1 MSHRPLYKKSPHCG
15 VKIFLMMVLGIAL
28 ALAVYEKLTGFHA
41 EEIVRNSVLK
51 AKTFAAPVQEIVSER
66 GIKAYLLEDKTN
78 PIISMS
84 FLFENGGWAHDRAD
98 RQGAAKM
105 AAAMLGEGAGKS
117 DSQAWKEVL
126 ESKAIGIS
134 FSAGKDDFSGS
145 LLTTTENAPTAFE
158 MLRLA
163 LSEPRFDQAD
173 TDRVRALMLEVLRRQ
188 KEHPADELGLL
199 FEEELFKGHP
209 YGRNPAGEAAAIR
222 KLGRADLED
231 VVRGRLA
238 KDNLI
243 VGIAGDI
250 SAEAASKMLD
260 EVFGSL
266 PEKAKTAALGA
277 PELAFSGTT
286 AQISRQSGQNI
297 VRFAAPGAARNDA
310 DFYPLFIA
318 NYIVGGSGLSSRL
331 SKAIREDKGLTYGV
345 YSYQTLDDAVPL
357 LQAGFSTTAD
367 NYGEAAELFKQQWQ
381 LFGDKGVSAA
391 EAEQAK
397 NFLTASYNLRFA
409 SIGNIADILAAMQ
422 KYNLGRDFLQKRNG
436 YVEAVTVEQ
445 VNAAAA
451 KYFNKDRL
459 QGMALGSFDTATKE
473 K

>member
-15 VKIFLMMVLGIAL
+15 VKIFLLMVLGIAL

-105 AAAMLGEGAGKS
+105 AAAMLGEGAGKY

-250 SAEAASKMLD
+250 SAEAASKMLA

-266 PEKAKTAALGA
+266 
-277 PELAFSGTT
+277 
-286 AQISRQSGQNI
+286 QISRKSGQNI

-367 NYGEAAELFKQQWQ
+367 NYGEGAALFKQLWP
-381 LFGDKGVSAA
+381 LFRHRGVSAA
-391 EAEQAK
+391 ETEQAK

-436 YVEAVTVEQ
+436 YIEAVTVEQ

-459 QGMALGSFDTATKE
+459 QGMALGSFDKATKE

>member
-15 VKIFLMMVLGIAL
+15 IKIFLVMLLGIAL
-28 ALAVYEKLTGFHA
+28 ALTAYERLAGFHA
-41 EEIVRNSVLK
+41 QEIVDNSILK
-51 AKTFAAPVQEIVSER
+51 AKTFAAPVQEVVSGR

-78 PIISMS
+78 PIISVS

-105 AAAMLGEGAGKS
+105 AAAMLGEGAGKYN
-117 DSQAWKEVL
+117 SQAWKEAL

-145 LLTTTENAPTAFE
+145 LLTTTENAPQAFE

-163 LSEPRFDQAD
+163 LTAPRFDQAD
-173 TDRVRALMLEVLRRQ
+173 IDRVRALMLEVLRRQ
-188 KEHPADELGLL
+188 KEHPANELGLM
-199 FEEELFKGHP
+199 FEEELFRGHP
-209 YGRNPAGEAAAIR
+209 YGRNPAGDPAAIR
-222 KLGRADLED
+222 KLGRTDLEEA
-231 VVRGRLA
+231 VQARLA

-250 SAEAASKMLD
+250 DAAAASKMLD
-260 EVFGSL
+260 DVFGSL
-266 PEKAKTAALGA
+266 AEKARTAALAA
-277 PELAFSGTT
+277 PEPVFNGVTE
-286 AQISRQSGQNI
+286 QVSRRSGQNI
-297 VRFAAPGAARNDA
+297 VRFAAPGAARSDA

-357 LQAGFSTTAD
+357 LQAGFSTTED
-367 NYGEAAELFKQQWQ
+367 NYGEALDLFKQQWE
-381 LFGDKGVSAA
+381 LFGSKGVSAA
-391 EAEQAK
+391 EVEQAK

-409 SIGNIADILAAMQ
+409 SIGNIADILTAMQ
-422 KYNLGRDFLQKRNG
+422 KYRLGQDFLQKRNS
-436 YVEAVTVEQ
+436 YIEAVTVDE

-459 QGMALGSFDTATKE
+459 QGMAIGSFDKVTKE